1 MDFTVFCKMPKD
13 LDQQIRRHHVIA
25 KAKAGCSVAE
35 IMAEQANA
43 FGDKAMSRAQVYDIV
58 KKVKNGE
65 NMEDNRGKA
74 INKFVRTEEMINNVR
89 RFIEEDRRVDV
100 AHLASV
106 FEVSTGTIFNI
117 LHDDL
122 GLVKKSARWV
132 PKLLSKEQK
141 DTRVACSRELKKMI
155 EDDPSS
161 LTRIVTMDETMV
173 SLFTPERKEQSKQW
187 LPKGSPAPVKAKTQA
202 SRRKRMVLAF
212 FDANGLIYSRIADE
226 NTRVNAN
233 YIVDTLNRF
242 LNRFQRKRPELWA
255 QKNWWFHWDNASV
268 HTAAVVMEHLTAK
281 AFKVIRHPP
290 YSPDLAPADFFL
302 FPKVKNAL
310 AGVHL
315 DDDKLKKAW
324 DGVTATIAAAD
335 WMAAFNAWVR
345 RCNKCIDVAG
355 NFVEK

>member
-1 MDFTVFCKMPKD
+1 
-13 LDQQIRRHHVIA
+13 
-25 KAKAGCSVAE
+25 
-35 IMAEQANA
+35 MAEQAKA

-58 KKVKNGE
+58 KKAKNGE

-74 INKFVRTEEMINNVR
+74 VNKFVRTEEMINDVKR
-89 RFIEEDRRVDV
+89 SEE
-100 AHLASV
+100 H
-106 FEVSTGTIFNI
+106 
-117 LHDDL
+117 
-122 GLVKKSARWV
+122 
-132 PKLLSKEQK
+132 
-141 DTRVACSRELKKMI
+141 
-155 EDDPSS
+155 
-161 LTRIVTMDETMV
+161 
-173 SLFTPERKEQSKQW
+173 
-187 LPKGSPAPVKAKTQA
+187 
-202 SRRKRMVLAF
+202 
-212 FDANGLIYSRIADE
+212 
-226 NTRVNAN
+226 TRVNAN

-268 HTAAVVMEHLTAK
+268 HTAAVVTEHLAAK

-315 DDDKLKKAW
+315 DDGELKKAW